1 MGGGGFPMP
10 MFKGEFDKV
19 YKRQPKSD
27 NGLMKMINFPQK
39 LWFSQNVD
47 HSPSISE
54 HFFVNF
60 HSEMQKKQ
68 ELRVCWQKT
77 STARM
82 ENSRRKLYKY
92 VQKPQ
97 YWNLLE
103 WFARFVVEILISIRP
118 SASALIGVRRRQTG
132 AGCSRW
138 PEITNIDPQRI
149 PTVPNGVPRGAVAVL
164 TLSRRIGSDRTKV
177 ALISSSK
184 SYSTFRGS
192 YTRSNCTHRNEP
204 KASNITH
211 ILIKITN
218 QKHQNWALHR
228 PEEVD

>member
-1 MGGGGFPMP
+1 MGLFLTLVLHSWCRRWFKLDIFCYRWKLLQIFSWFLIDWIFNPFVDWLWVGG
-10 MFKGEFDKV
+10 
-19 YKRQPKSD
+19 
-27 NGLMKMINFPQK
+27 
-39 LWFSQNVD
+39 
-47 HSPSISE
+47 
-54 HFFVNF
+54 
-60 HSEMQKKQ
+60 
-68 ELRVCWQKT
+68 
-77 STARM
+77 
-82 ENSRRKLYKY
+82 
-92 VQKPQ
+92 
-97 YWNLLE
+97 
-103 WFARFVVEILISIRP
+103 VVEILISIRL
-118 SASALIGVRRRQTG
+118 SASVLIGVRRRQTG

-164 TLSRRIGSDRTKV
+164 TFSRRIGSDRTKV

-192 YTRSNCTHRNEP
+192 YTRSNCSHRNEP

-218 QKHQNWALHR
+218 QKHQNWVLNR